1 MMRQGG
7 EVSGRA
13 HSGSWLENNVPASMT
28 REVSKGQ
35 RAPMSL
41 DQRPRHIAR
50 QTNLVAARSADE
62 GKQGTRRSVG
72 ELKIGSD
79 SR

>member
-50 QTNLVAARSADE
+50 RTNLVAARSTDE
-62 GKQGTRRSVG
+62 GKQGTQRSVG

>member
-1 MMRQGG
+1 MSR
-7 EVSGRA
+7 RA
-13 HSGSWLENNVPASMT
+13 HSDSWLENNVPASMT

-50 QTNLVAARSADE
+50 RTNLVAARSVDE
-62 GKQGTRRSVG
+62 GNLVAARSIAG
-72 ELKIGSD
+72 EELTSRELREGS
-79 SR
+79 